1 MTERTIFDTC
11 DDAAT
16 ETGAGGFADS
26 DILMELRAMIS
37 EIITECTDAVTTGND
52 GCGCGSA
59 DVEFD
64 LDGLRFNVSISLSE
78 DEEIEH

>member
-11 DDAAT
+11 ADVT
-16 ETGAGGFADS
+16 EESDTGDFADS
-26 DILMELRAMIS
+26 NILMELRAMIS
-37 EIITECTDAVTTGND
+37 EVVTECTDATATGND

-64 LDGLRFNVSISLSE
+64 LHGLKFNVSISLSE
-78 DEEIEH
+78 DEEVEH

>member
-1 MTERTIFDTC
+1 MQRTILDTIA
-11 DDAAT
+11 DVTA
-16 ETGAGGFADS
+16 ETDAGGFADS
-26 DILMELRAMIS
+26 DILMELRKMIS
-37 EIITECTDAVTTGND
+37 EVITECTDAKTTGND

-78 DEEIEH
+78 DEEVEH

>member
-1 MTERTIFDTC
+1 MTERTIFETVT
-11 DDAAT
+11 DAEA
-16 ETGAGGFADS
+16 EADLGGFADS
-26 DILMELRAMIS
+26 DILMELREMIT
-37 EIITECTDAVTTGND
+37 EIITECTEATTTGND

-64 LDGLRFNVSISLSE
+64 LDGLIFNVSISLSE

>member
-11 DDAAT
+11 DEVSAESD
-16 ETGAGGFADS
+16 AGGFADS
-26 DILMELRAMIS
+26 DILMELRAMIT
-37 EIITECTDAVTTGND
+37 ELITECTDAKETGMS

-64 LDGLRFNVSISLSE
+64 LEGLTFNVSISLTE
-78 DEEIEH
+78 PEEIEH